1 MDWDDYELTCYV
13 SGLRPVANYTI
24 NLVYMLSTKPTG
36 ASDEWVVDLPLGRCD
51 ISNVRL
57 RHVQDPQ
64 TLLLAAFY

>member
-13 SGLRPVANYTI
+13 SGLRPVVSKN
-24 NLVYMLSTKPTG
+24 NLVHMLSTKPSG

-51 ISNVRL
+51 ISNVWL